1 MRLSADQ
8 KLVQRLL
15 KRDERAFEQFF
26 NTYFSRLFRFALTR
40 VDGHEDQA
48 EEATQRA
55 LCKALDKLAT
65 YRGEAPLFSWLC
77 TFCRHETYA
86 LVKDQLRDAVPVA
99 EEDPVIRSALEMLSG
114 PQQMDPQRLL
124 GKADVE
130 RIVHQTLDS
139 LPTLYS
145 RLLEWKYFHGLS
157 VKEIAQKIDKG
168 NKATESLLTRSRA
181 AFRNRIGDISASCDE
196 VQPDYLS

>member
-40 VDGHEDQA
+40 VDGNEDQA

-65 YRGEAPLFSWLC
+65 YRGDAPLFSWLC
-77 TFCRHETYA
+77 TFCRHEVYA
-86 LVKDQLRDAVPVA
+86 LVKDRLRDAVPVL
-99 EEDPVIRSALEMLSG
+99 EEDPSVRTALEILGG
-114 PQQMDPQRLL
+114 PAQMDPQRLL

-130 RIVHQTLDS
+130 RIVHQTLDA

-145 RLLEWKYFHGLS
+145 NLLEWKYFHGLS
-157 VKEIAQKIDKG
+157 VKEIALKIDKG
-168 NKATESLLTRSRA
+168 GKATESLLTRSRK
-181 AFRNRIGDISASCDE
+181 AFRDRIRDASMTPDDT
-196 VQPDYLS
+196 QPDFF